1 MTLLREAWWGLN
13 EYAPDVMFAAV
24 SFMAYL
30 PREEV
35 IAALEHRTAQI
46 EAASRGLAYKETSL
60 QGNPW
65 VPDHTVETLRLGT
78 ARLDGERRWAS
89 ALLERVRAGEYVFAG
104 EAEKHAGRDQP
115 RPHRA

>member
-1 MTLLREAWWGLN
+1 
-13 EYAPDVMFAAV
+13 
-24 SFMAYL
+24 
-30 PREEV
+30 
-35 IAALEHRTAQI
+35 
-46 EAASRGLAYKETSL
+46 
-60 QGNPW
+60 